1 MSSVMFRVAYPL
13 AMVFAGTYLKD
24 FHAEFLK
31 MKLKEFFYFCTS
43 IIGNTDIL
51 KYEIPNHTG

>member
-1 MSSVMFRVAYPL
+1 MFRVAYPL
-13 AMVFAGTYLKD
+13 AMVFAATYLKD

-43 IIGNTDIL
+43 IIGNPDIL
-51 KYEIPNHTG
+51 NAKFRTIQDKV